1 MNIKITSE
9 QDAKEI
15 CSWKYPNEYSVYNM
29 GTWERVIQENWAI
42 ANEEKRQEQ
51 FRSVYENNK
60 LIGYF
65 RFRDI
70 DGIINIGL
78 GMKPELCG
86 QGKGKQFLQCILSTE
101 ELKNK
106 NIELEVRNFN
116 ARAIKSYENVGF
128 KKIKEIE
135 KETLQGKDLFIIM
148 RNF

>member
-1 MNIKITSE
+1 MNIKITTE

-15 CSWKYPNEYSVYNM
+15 CSWTYPDEYSVYNM
-29 GTWERVIQENWAI
+29 GTWDRVVQEKWAI

-86 QGKGKQFLQCILSTE
+86 QGKGKQFLQYILSTE

-128 KKIKEIE
+128 KKIKETE
-135 KETLQGKDLFIIM
+135 KEILQEKDIFIVM